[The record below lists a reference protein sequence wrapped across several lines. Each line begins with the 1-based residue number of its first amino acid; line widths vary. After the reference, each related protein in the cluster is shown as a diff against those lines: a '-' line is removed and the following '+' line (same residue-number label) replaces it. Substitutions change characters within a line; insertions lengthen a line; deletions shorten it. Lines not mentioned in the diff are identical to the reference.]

1 MSDFTAIRE
10 ASKSIRAL
18 LNAHLDST
26 TEPQLPTPS
35 VTVSLVPP
43 NEVDEVGGL
52 SVWLYRVV
60 RNADLTN
67 RPPPRPT
74 PKALGRTPLP
84 LDLYYLVTPLQTEAE
99 ADQVLLGRVMQTL
112 HDTPVLRGA
121 DLTPTIRDDCELRV
135 SLEPQTLEQ
144 LTQVWQALQEPY
156 QLSVTYHVQVVPI
169 DSLKPAAAIAPVVA
183 REVRHAQILTS
194 S

>member
-10 ASKSIRAL
+10 ASKSIRTL
-18 LNAHLDST
+18 LNKQLDST
-26 TEPQLPTPS
+26 TEPQLPSPS
-35 VTVSLVPP
+35 VTVSLVSPK
-43 NEVDEVGGL
+43 ELDEVGGL

-60 RNADLTN
+60 RNAELAN
-67 RPPPRPT
+67 LPAPRPK
-74 PKALGRTPLP
+74 PNELGRTPLP
-84 LDLYYLVTPLQTEAE
+84 LDLYYLITPFQEEAE
-99 ADQVLLGRVMQTL
+99 ADQVLLGRVMQTF

-121 DLTPTIRDDCELRV
+121 DLTPPIRDDCALRV

-156 QLSVTYHVQVVPI
+156 QLSVSYHVQVVPI
-169 DSLKPAAAIAPVVA
+169 DSLKPAVSVTPVTT
-183 REVRHAQILTS
+183 REVRHTQILTS